1 MSNLISIGL
10 SGLSATQTALTTT
23 SNNISN
29 ADTAGYSRQS
39 TVNTAGA
46 LQSIGGAGYVGTG
59 TTLSDVRRIYN
70 QYLQNQVNSS
80 TALDSSSQSYA
91 TQIST
96 LDSLLSDS
104 STGIT
109 SVLSSFYASLQT
121 LSSTPN
127 DTSARQLALTSA
139 SSLSNRFNSI
149 SQQLTQQNTSINSQ
163 LTTLTGQ
170 VNQLTT
176 SIASLNKQIT
186 TLSANGSPTSLL
198 DARDEAVRQLN
209 ELVGVTVQTSSNG
222 TSYDV
227 YLGTGQ
233 ALVSGNASNT
243 LTAQPSSTDP
253 SQYSLTV
260 NYSSYSA
267 DVTSVVSGG
276 EIGGILRYRDDVL
289 NPAVNALGRMAMV
302 VSDTINSQLGQGV
315 DANGNFGSSLFS
327 SINSATAISQ
337 RSIAASTNASTSGNL
352 GVTITD
358 SSALSS
364 YDYQV
369 TFTSATDYTVTRSDG
384 TDMGSHSLSDDPA
397 PVIDGFTLSMDS
409 TSTVAA
415 GDKFKVT
422 PTRSGASNI
431 STVMTDATQL
441 AMAGALS
448 GTSNSG
454 NSGTGAI
461 TQPTLTTSLDIYG
474 GSATSAQQAAI
485 KTAMPVKLVFD
496 AASGGAQAYTV
507 YDASGNSL
515 GTGSIV
521 PGQNN
526 DLSVSVPLLDS
537 SGNALLD
544 ADGNAMSMSFSTT
557 VSGSPASGD
566 SYTVAFNSSG
576 SSDNRNASSLLALQ
590 TANTVGVTST
600 NSGNSVTSAYAS
612 LVEGVGAMA
621 SQASVDSTA
630 TAAVLTSATNSRDSV
645 SGVNLDEE
653 AANLVKFQQY
663 YTASSQIIK
672 TAQDIFQTLIN
683 SL

>member
-233 ALVSGNASNT
+233 ALVSGNTSNT

-397 PVIDGFTLSMDS
+397 PVIDGFTLSMDT
-409 TSTVAA
+409 TSTVAT

-621 SQASVDSTA
+621 SRASVDSTA